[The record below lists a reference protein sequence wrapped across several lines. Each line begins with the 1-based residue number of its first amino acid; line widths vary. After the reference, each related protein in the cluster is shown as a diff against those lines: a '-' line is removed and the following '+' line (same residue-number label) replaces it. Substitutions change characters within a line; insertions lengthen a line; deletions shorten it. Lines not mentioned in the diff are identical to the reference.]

1 MKVTEF
7 SKKIGISASKIRY
20 YDRLGL
26 IEGERQ
32 DNNYRDFTRDDVL
45 QIYHTQ
51 MLRSY
56 GIGIEECSQTKHG
69 SIETIDDVLESHI
82 NEVIEEIR
90 EREKLLIR
98 LRTMQS
104 YYHLF
109 EGHRE
114 GLHAR
119 YLSACYEIITF
130 GNDVH
135 VTPQMETDIRTL
147 VDHMPYSYPVVKV
160 SKESI
165 ESGKEDL
172 DVRLGVGI
180 LKENLEHLGLSVPS
194 ARLNPET
201 NIEELLFETDDPFS
215 LKRSDIQPLL
225 DRMEELHLHAI
236 PLAGRVY
243 CSYEKEGRTVYCF
256 GLAIPVPYGK

>member
-7 SKKIGISASKIRY
+7 SKKIGIAASKIRY

-32 DNNYRDFTRDDVL
+32 DNNYRDFTKEDAL
-45 QIYHTQ
+45 QVYHTQ

-56 GIGIEECSQTKHG
+56 GIGIEECSQAKHG
-69 SIETIDDVLESHI
+69 SIETIDGVLESHI

-109 EGHRE
+109 ENRTE
-114 GLHAR
+114 GLHGR

-130 GNDVH
+130 GRDIK
-135 VTPQMETDIRTL
+135 VTEQMETDVRTL
-147 VDHMPYSYPVVKV
+147 VDHMPYSYPVVQI
-160 SKESI
+160 SAESVAGT
-165 ESGKEDL
+165 EEKL
-172 DVRLGVGI
+172 DVRIGVGI

-194 ARLNPET
+194 ATLREET
-201 NIEELLFETDDPFS
+201 DIEEQLFEMEDPFS
-215 LKRSDIQPLL
+215 LKRSDIEPLL
-225 DRMEELHLHAI
+225 CRMKELGISSI
-236 PLAGRVY
+236 PLTGRIY
-243 CSYEKEGRTVYCF
+243 CSYEREGKTVYCF
-256 GLAIPVPYGK
+256 GLAVPVSYRK